1 MPKLNSFSLPFDK
14 ISQLTRIQRILI
26 CVGTFLV
33 IGGLFFYLGYM
44 PKSGKIR
51 ELTDRLDNLET
62 QLVKA
67 KADASK
73 LAGLKKDY
81 EEAQGKFRLVLQ
93 LLPNKKEIPSLLENV
108 SASGRLSGLDF
119 LLFQPNREITRDF
132 YAEIPVKINVSGGY
146 HNLALFFDKVAR
158 LSRIVNIS
166 DINIVHTKS
175 TKGKQTVLK
184 ASCTA
189 TTYRFIEEESRKN
202 NKKKKKKG

>member
-1 MPKLNSFSLPFDK
+1 MPKPNSFSLPFDK

-33 IGGLFFYLGYM
+33 IGGLFFYLVYM
-44 PKSGKIR
+44 PKSGQIR

-67 KADASK
+67 RADASK
-73 LAGLKKDY
+73 LAGLKKEY

-93 LLPNKKEIPSLLENV
+93 LLPDKKEIPSLLENV

-119 LLFQPNREITRDF
+119 LLFQPDREIARDF

-175 TKGKQTVLK
+175 TKGEQTVLK

-189 TTYRFIEEESRKN
+189 TTYRFIEEESRKKD
-202 NKKKKKKG
+202 KKKKKKG

>member
-202 NKKKKKKG
+202 DKKKKKKG

>member
-1 MPKLNSFSLPFDK
+1 MPKQRIPNLPFDK
-14 ISQLTRIQRILI
+14 IAQLTRTQRIII
-26 CVGTFLV
+26 CVGTFLI
-33 IGGLFFYLGYM
+33 IGGLFFYLIYM
-44 PKSGKIR
+44 PKSSKIN
-51 ELTDRLDNLET
+51 ELTDKLDNLET

-73 LAGLKKDY
+73 LARLEREY

-93 LLPNKKEIPSLLENV
+93 LLPDRKEIPSLLENV
-108 SASGRLSGLDF
+108 SASGRLSGLEF
-119 LLFQPNREITRDF
+119 LLFEPNQEVVRDF

-166 DINIVHTKS
+166 NINIARAKEG
-175 TKGKQTVLK
+175 KGEQTILK

-189 TTYRFIEEESRKN
+189 TTYRFIEEANRTKG
-202 NKKKKKKG
+202 KDKKKG